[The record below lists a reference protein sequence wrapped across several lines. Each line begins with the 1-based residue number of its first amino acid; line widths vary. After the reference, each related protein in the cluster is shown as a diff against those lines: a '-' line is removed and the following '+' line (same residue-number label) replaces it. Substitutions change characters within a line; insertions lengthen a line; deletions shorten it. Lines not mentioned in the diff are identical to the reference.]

1 MTVVALPTIADRLAD
16 ATASLDKAGIAFARR
31 EATRTYAAVAGLKP
45 GDVWLARERP
55 VPPAV
60 GARFDRAVAA
70 RLNGQPFAYAVG
82 RAAFRALDLASDPRA
97 LIPRPETEGL
107 IDLILGK
114 REEGRGKS
122 GVAADLGTGTGCLA
136 LALATEGAFERVVAV
151 ERDPAAAALARE
163 NIRAVAARVPVD
175 VREGDWLAPLAGDT
189 FAAIVSNPPYLTPQE
204 WDELDPLVKEHEPRA
219 ALVSGADGLDATRAI
234 FAGAARHL
242 APGGVLALEIDER
255 RPAAVRALGIAAG
268 WQVTIHDD
276 VFGRPRYAVALR
288 EETP

>member
-1 MTVVALPTIADRLAD
+1 MTVVSLPTIADRLAD
-16 ATASLDKAGIAFARR
+16 ATTSLDKAGIAFARR

-107 IDLILGK
+107 VDLVLGTGGA
-114 REEGRGKS
+114 ERGA
-122 GVAADLGTGTGCLA
+122 AADLGTGTGCLA
-136 LALATEGAFERVVAV
+136 LALATEGHFERVIAV
-151 ERDPAAAALARE
+151 ERDPAAASLARE
-163 NIRAVAARVPVD
+163 NIRAVAPRVPVD

-204 WDELDPLVKEHEPRA
+204 WDELDPLVKGHEPRA
-219 ALVSGADGLDATRAI
+219 ALVSGADGLEATRAI

-242 APGGVLALEIDER
+242 APGGMLALEIDER
-255 RPAAVRALGIAAG
+255 RPAAIRELAIAAG